1 MQSFAPNTAARTQP
15 HEPSRTNSA
24 ARTQPHEP
32 SGCVPAVS
40 FLLARW
46 HSWNLLLWRP
56 QFRWAWP
63 GSCAAR
69 L

>member
-40 FLLARW
+40 FLLPAGIPET
-46 HSWNLLLWRP
+46 SCSGDLSSVGLGLVLALLV
-56 QFRWAWP
+56 
-63 GSCAAR
+63 
-69 L
+69 